1 MGQKWL
7 KGRKERWS
15 FQEFWCLCFA
25 LSNTSLQCPCT
36 LDLCVFL
43 LYARKVQCGM
53 KLNPKTLITLNT
65 CMYANRTVLCMCVSA
80 CMCAVLFPCELW
92 WFCTA
97 VFTDSFF
104 FSPAPHPLEWF
115 SLPPTQSLTQRAMF
129 PSQFP
134 MGYDSY
140 SVEQQQGVYVCE
152 CVCVVRGDVG
162 VWYPWHGNVKAM

>member
-1 MGQKWL
+1 MIKGQ
-7 KGRKERWS
+7 E
-15 FQEFWCLCFA
+15 
-25 LSNTSLQCPCT
+25 
-36 LDLCVFL
+36 
-43 LYARKVQCGM
+43 RKVEFPGILYYNACALHWATPHSSTHVLSISVSSCFTHAKCNEVW

-65 CMYANRTVLCMCVSA
+65 CTYANGTVLCMCVSA
-80 CMCAVLFPCELW
+80 CVRAVIFPCELR

-104 FSPAPHPLEWF
+104 FSPAPHLLEWL

-162 VWYPWHGNVKAM
+162 VWYPWHGNVTAM